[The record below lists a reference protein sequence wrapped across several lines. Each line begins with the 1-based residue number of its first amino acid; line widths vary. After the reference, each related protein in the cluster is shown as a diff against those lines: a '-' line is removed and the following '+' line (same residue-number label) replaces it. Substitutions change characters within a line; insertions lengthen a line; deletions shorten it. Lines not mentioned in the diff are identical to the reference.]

1 MARGERK
8 AIIPPLPTF
17 TTKESRRFERYAT
30 STEQE
35 VPIRLSYSKSFCL
48 RNVGTSRSLKP
59 KTFSHVTSTLPD
71 FHPQRAIH
79 AEGFYGFDEAS
90 KQDVQLR
97 RLLVKKEHVQGE

>member
-35 VPIRLSYSKSFCL
+35 VPIRLSYSKPRQEVLNEDTRPPALFPIFTYNE
-48 RNVGTSRSLKP
+48 RFKR
-59 KTFSHVTSTLPD
+59 
-71 FHPQRAIH
+71 R
-79 AEGFYGFDEAS
+79 FYGFNEAL
-90 KQDVQLR
+90 KQDIPR
-97 RLLVKKEHVQGE
+97 RNTVSGEQYGP